1 MTEVMEAAAEEMEAD
16 LLTFDETDKTQPM
29 KPSKRNPGKSTKS
42 KPHDSKQPPCL
53 SHSSPGSDRTTAVTI
68 ISPSYQSV
76 GAEAV
81 RRMKKFS
88 GLNVRV
94 IECSDEEGFETKLNL
109 DMIMDRKK
117 FLFFDSDYWLLR
129 KLPLDS
135 WDGSSWLAVNDPGV
149 FAPYAFPFS
158 DCKREGMD
166 RAKYWNSGFFCCD
179 TRRPEHRAVF
189 QEARALRKR
198 VMSGTARKPDD
209 FGDQY
214 YLNMA
219 CQTLGTPMTLLPFV
233 FNFYRHMIS
242 GGCFPFIPA
251 EVIGLHAAGV
261 PVRAKRPGH
270 EDKLTHLTYMSK
282 ALTYPTITYQDDAM
296 RWAWARN
303 YQLA

>member
-1 MTEVMEAAAEEMEAD
+1 MKAKQRHK
-16 LLTFDETDKTQPM
+16 ETT
-29 KPSKRNPGKSTKS
+29 KP
-42 KPHDSKQPPCL
+42 KPRDPSPPP
-53 SHSSPGSDRTTAVTI
+53 SISQASPGSDRTTAVTI

-88 GLNVRV
+88 GLNVKV

-135 WDGSSWLAVNDPGV
+135 WDGSAWLAVNDPGV

-198 VMSGTARKPDD
+198 VMSGTASKPDD

-219 CQTLGTPMTLLPFV
+219 CQKLGTPVSLLPFV

-242 GGCFPFIPA
+242 GGCYPFIPA

-261 PVRAKRPGH
+261 PVKAKRPGH

-296 RWAWARN
+296 RWSWARN
-303 YQLA
+303 YQLP

>member
-1 MTEVMEAAAEEMEAD
+1 
-16 LLTFDETDKTQPM
+16 M
-29 KPSKRNPGKSTKS
+29 KPTKQRAS
-42 KPHDSKQPPCL
+42 KPTKTTTPKPPDAGQATSL
-53 SHSSPGSDRTTAVTI
+53 QHASYGTSRTTAVTI
-68 ISPSYQSV
+68 ISPSYESV
-76 GAEAV
+76 GREAV

-88 GLNVRV
+88 GLQVKV

-109 DMIMDRKK
+109 DMIMDRGK
-117 FLFFDSDYWLLR
+117 FVFFDSDYWLLR
-129 KLPLDS
+129 ELPLDS
-135 WDGSSWLAVNDPGV
+135 WDGSAWLAVNDPGV

-166 RAKYWNSGFFCCD
+166 REKYWNSGFFCCD

-198 VMSGTARKPDD
+198 VLNGTAKKPDD

-219 CQTLGTPMTLLPFV
+219 CQKLAVPMVLLPFV

-261 PVRAKRPGH
+261 PVKAKKQGQ
-270 EDKLTHLTYMSK
+270 EDKLTHLNYMSK
-282 ALTYPTITYQDDAM
+282 ALSYPTINYQDDAM
-296 RWAWARN
+296 RYAWAKN
-303 YQLA
+303 YQLL

>member
-1 MTEVMEAAAEEMEAD
+1 
-16 LLTFDETDKTQPM
+16 M
-29 KPSKRNPGKSTKS
+29 KPTKPRPRTS
-42 KPHDSKQPPCL
+42 ATPKLSDSKQPPGL
-53 SHSSPGSDRTTAVTI
+53 SRAGTGAGSDRVTAVTI

-88 GLNVRV
+88 GLQVKV

-109 DMIMDRKK
+109 DMIMDRRK
-117 FLFFDSDYWLLR
+117 FVFFDSDYWLLR

-179 TRRPEHRAVF
+179 TRRSEHRAVF

-198 VMSGTARKPDD
+198 VMSGTASKPDD

-219 CQTLGTPMTLLPFV
+219 CQKLATPLTLLPFV

-261 PVRAKRPGH
+261 PVKAKRPGH
-270 EDKLTHLTYMSK
+270 EDKLTHLTYMSQ

-296 RWAWARN
+296 RCAWAKN
-303 YQLA
+303 YQLL